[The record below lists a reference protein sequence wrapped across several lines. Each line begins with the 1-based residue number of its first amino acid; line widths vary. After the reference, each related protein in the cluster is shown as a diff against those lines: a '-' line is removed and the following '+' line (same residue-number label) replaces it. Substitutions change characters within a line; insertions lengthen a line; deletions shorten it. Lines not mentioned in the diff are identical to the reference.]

1 MRAPAK
7 VGDLLPG
14 LAKKNGWSAV
24 VEVHR
29 LKSAWVSI
37 VGEAV
42 AAHTTPEK
50 ISGKRLTVLVDSSPW
65 LVQLG
70 FYKRDILRKINNL
83 LGGGLV
89 GDLFFRVGKVKKKSA
104 GTHKKPRLAI
114 PAAVRKQA
122 DAYAGEVQDEGVRD
136 ALRRLILSDLRR
148 GAGRS

>member
-14 LAKKNGWSAV
+14 LAKKNGWSTV

-29 LKSAWVSI
+29 LKAAWASV
-37 VGEAV
+37 VGEMV

-50 ISGKRLTVLVDSSPW
+50 ISGRRLMVLVDSSPW

-70 FYKRDILRKINNL
+70 FYKKDLLRKVNDL

-89 GDLFFRVGKVKKKSA
+89 GDVFFRVGKVKQNPA
-104 GTHKKPRLAI
+104 RRIKKPRMAV
-114 PAAVRKQA
+114 PEAVRKKVE
-122 DAYAGEVQDEGVRD
+122 AYAGEVRDEGVRD
-136 ALRRLILSDLRR
+136 ALRKLILSDLRR
-148 GAGRS
+148 GAGRR